1 MATLFRWLFRGV
13 LLLFGLICLAGLSAY
28 YFAAKSIPD
37 YTADRQVAGVERDVE
52 IVRDT
57 HGVPHI
63 FGATDR
69 DVHFALGYV
78 HAQDRLWQM
87 EVARRT
93 AQGRLSEMFGTS
105 TVRIDEFI
113 RRLDLH
119 EISRLSL
126 AHQTPDTR
134 QALDAYAAGVNAWLR
149 TVSDEALGRGAP
161 EFFVFGEGLLG
172 SDISPWTAADSL
184 SIIKLMALRL
194 STHLQD
200 EITRARLSL
209 VLDSAMVGD
218 IMPVSP
224 GKAFTALPD
233 YAEFFPG
240 VVPEPPVKVARL
252 PESGLDPVRPPG
264 LGGASNVWAAQP
276 SRSASG
282 ASLFA
287 SDPHLE
293 LSAPGIWMLARL
305 EFPDGSAIGGTLPG
319 IPAVLIGRNR
329 HIAWGIA
336 AAHVDDLD
344 VYVEKLNP
352 DDPGEYLS
360 PAGYQRFRSKRV
372 IVGVRG
378 QESRTLDL
386 LWTER
391 GPVIPNHLFELGRI
405 MPEGHVASIAW
416 TALDA
421 ADSSMSAA
429 IKLMQAT
436 NAFEARNAG
445 RLFRAPAQNL
455 VVAEEKTVAIQTV
468 GSIPLRAA
476 GHVTRGQMPSP
487 GWMPENHWQGRLS
500 YARSPFRRNPP
511 SGIVANT
518 NNRTTDAPFPF
529 HISHAWGDSQRI
541 ERLNRLM
548 NGREVHTRDSF
559 VETQLDVVSFTARS
573 LLPLIARDLW
583 YADDPA
589 PAGTLERKRQEA
601 LDLLA
606 KWNGEMD
613 SHLPEPLIYA
623 AWMRNL
629 QIRLAEDELGGLIEE
644 IPRPVPVFIER
655 VFRDFEG
662 AARWCDVQ
670 QTSRIETCQEIS
682 RQALD
687 AALIE
692 LTEEYGDRITSWRWG
707 LAHQAHHDHA
717 ALGRLPILSWF
728 SNIRQETSGGDNTLQ
743 RGGMSGTGD
752 TPYASIHAAGLRVVV
767 DFSDPDSSL
776 YVISTGQSGHPFSR
790 HYDDL
795 AQLWRRGEYIPM
807 SLDPEF
813 ARSASTGVTWLRP
826 APR

>member
-13 LLLFGLICLAGLSAY
+13 LLLFALICLAGLAAY
-28 YFAAKSIPD
+28 YFAGKSIPD
-37 YTADRQVAGVERDVE
+37 YTAERWVAGIEQDVE

-69 DVHFALGYV
+69 DVYFALGYV

-87 EVARRT
+87 EVMRRT
-93 AQGRLSEMFGTS
+93 AQGRLSELFGSS
-105 TVRIDEFI
+105 TTRIDEFV

-119 EISRLSL
+119 ELSRSSL
-126 AHQTPDTR
+126 AHQTPETIE
-134 QALDAYAAGVNAWLR
+134 ALDAYSAGVNAWLK
-149 TVSDEALGRGAP
+149 TVSEEALGRGAP
-161 EFFVFGEGLLG
+161 EFFIFGNGLFG
-172 SDISPWTAADSL
+172 SDISPWSPADSL
-184 SIIKLMALRL
+184 SVIKLMALRL
-194 STHLQD
+194 STHLQG
-200 EITRARLSL
+200 EITRAQLSL
-209 VLDSAMVGD
+209 VLNSDMLDD

-224 GKAFTALPD
+224 GKAFTALPR
-233 YAEFFPG
+233 YAELVPG
-240 VVPEPPVKVARL
+240 AAPVRQVDIAL
-252 PESGLDPVRPPG
+252 IPDSELDPVRPPG
-264 LGGASNVWAAQP
+264 LGGASNIWAAQP

-287 SDPHLE
+287 ADPHLE

-329 HIAWGIA
+329 HIAWGVA
-336 AAHVDDLD
+336 SAHVDDLD
-344 VYVEKLNP
+344 VYVEKINP
-352 DDPGEYLS
+352 EDPDEYLS
-360 PAGYQRFRSKRV
+360 PEGYAPFRKKRV
-372 IVGVRG
+372 IVEVRG

-386 LWTER
+386 LWTRR
-391 GPVIPNHLFELGRI
+391 GPVIPNHHFGLGRI

-421 ADSSMSAA
+421 DDSSMSAVVN
-429 IKLMQAT
+429 LMRAT
-436 NAFEARNAG
+436 STFEARNAG

-455 VVAEEKTVAIQTV
+455 VVAEENTVAIQTV
-468 GSIPLRAA
+468 GSIPLRAVE
-476 GHVTRGQMPSP
+476 HVTRGQMPSP
-487 GWMPENHWQGRLS
+487 GWMAENHWRGRLS
-500 YARSPFRRNPP
+500 YSRNPYRRNPE

-518 NNRTTDAPFPF
+518 NNKTTDAPFPF
-529 HISHAWGDSQRI
+529 HVSYTWGDSQRI

-548 NGREVHTRDSF
+548 NEREVHTRDSF

-573 LLPLIARDLW
+573 LVPLIARDLW

-589 PAGTLERKRQEA
+589 PSGTLERKRQEA

-629 QIRLAEDELGGLIEE
+629 QTRLAEDELGSLIEE
-644 IPRPVPVFIER
+644 LPRPVPVFIER

-662 AARWCDVQ
+662 ASRWCDVQ
-670 QTSRIETCQEIS
+670 QTSRIETCQEVS

-707 LAHQAHHDHA
+707 LAHQARHDHA

-743 RGGMSGTGD
+743 RGGMTGSGK
-752 TPYASIHAAGLRVVV
+752 TPYASVHAAGLRVVV

-776 YVISTGQSGHPFSR
+776 YIISTGQSGHPFSR

-813 ARSASTGVTWLRP
+813 ARSAATGATWLRP
-826 APR
+826 AR